1 MRRLRAGAAAR
12 PASGASAATRRFC
25 AATVL
30 AFATLGARP
39 VTHVAVEPAEPK
51 PLAASTVLA
60 KYAKALAA
68 VVRPHAISFSY
79 TVEQL
84 GLRNMEQTHRVYRSG
99 LDERDETLGVDG
111 YTLPRPSVRIIANRT
126 YRYDIKAVA
135 PAPSSYRFV
144 YTGKF
149 VHGRSFT
156 YVFRTAAYGTPAFRV
171 TGIEID
177 GTHFLPSLV
186 RFTMTSAD
194 VRGHGEIAYM
204 SDGLYW
210 VVRDAQVSAQLAS
223 GTLAHEHI
231 AWGDYSFPVA
241 LPPSTF
247 DAPNV
252 HASEELENAD
262 APASSP

>member
-1 MRRLRAGAAAR
+1 LKGRRGRFTAAMRRVVAAAAR
-12 PASGASAATRRFC
+12 TCVAT
-25 AATVL
+25 ALT
-30 AFATLGARP
+30 FATLGARP
-39 VTHVAVEPAEPK
+39 VTHVPLEPAEPK
-51 PLAASTVLA
+51 PLAPATVLA
-60 KYAKALAA
+60 KYAKALGA
-68 VVRPHAISFSY
+68 VARPHAISFSY
-79 TVEQL
+79 TIEQL

-126 YRYDIKAVA
+126 YRYDVKAVA

-186 RFTMTSAD
+186 RFTMESAD
-194 VRGHGEIAYM
+194 AHGRGEIAYM

-210 VVRDAQVSAQLAS
+210 VVRDAQVSAHLAS
-223 GTLAHEHI
+223 GTIAHEHI
-231 AWGDYSFPVA
+231 AWGDYSFPIA

-247 DAPNV
+247 DAPSV
-252 HASEELENAD
+252 HASEELENAGTPAT
-262 APASSP
+262 AP

>member
-1 MRRLRAGAAAR
+1 VRRACAVAA
-12 PASGASAATRRFC
+12 
-25 AATVL
+25 L

-39 VTHVAVEPAEPK
+39 AMHVPVEPAEPK
-51 PLAASTVLA
+51 PLASATVLA
-60 KYAKALAA
+60 NYAKALGA
-68 VVRPHAISFSY
+68 VARPHAMSFSY
-79 TVEQL
+79 TIEQL

-126 YRYDIKAVA
+126 YRYDVKAVA

-144 YTGKF
+144 YAGKLR
-149 VHGRSFT
+149 HGRSFT

-194 VRGHGEIAYM
+194 ARGHGAIAYM

-210 VVRDAQVSAQLAS
+210 VVRDATVSARLAS
-223 GTLAHEHI
+223 GTVASEHI
-231 AWGDYSFPVA
+231 AWGDYSFPSA

-252 HASEELENAD
+252 HASEELE
-262 APASSP
+262 SSETPVTPP